1 MCSRSA
7 KPSRGCGRAL
17 VQAEDAAP
25 RQHLLRNP
33 QEALL
38 ARPTPL
44 HTRKEGYLEYY
55 MGSCAHV
62 INCA

>member
-7 KPSRGCGRAL
+7 KLSWGCGRAL
-17 VQAEDAAP
+17 VQAKHAAP
-25 RQHLLRNP
+25 RQHLSRNP

-44 HTRKEGYLEYY
+44 HTRR
-55 MGSCAHV
+55 
-62 INCA
+62 